1 MPKAWSKRIAV
12 KVALL
17 HLSNIESLWMIFC
30 FFLYLHFFQ
39 YQLSMSKTHLWV
51 KKRHEMFKHI
61 PNSIT
66 DTLMN
71 QIWHVNFKNKVIF
84 PDYWKIFR
92 KSLKSLFLGK
102 SYLENSTQF
111 VDVLSCKN
119 YSVKQVWVRRHSL
132 QDFLVFVR
140 IREFTEHYRKEK
152 LWMLFDHKC
161 ISII

>member
-1 MPKAWSKRIAV
+1 
-12 KVALL
+12 
-17 HLSNIESLWMIFC
+17 
-30 FFLYLHFFQ
+30 
-39 YQLSMSKTHLWV
+39 
-51 KKRHEMFKHI
+51 MFKHI

-119 YSVKQVWVRRHSL
+119 YSVK
-132 QDFLVFVR
+132 
-140 IREFTEHYRKEK
+140 
-152 LWMLFDHKC
+152 
-161 ISII
+161 